1 MPVLTKAKE
10 AHTFHAKKT
19 INFLLSKLWT
29 RKEGERRM
37 GEGKKR
43 MGKVGGAGT
52 CSEGMSPFPF

>member
-29 RKEGERRM
+29 RKERERRM
-37 GEGKKR
+37 GEGER
-43 MGKVGGAGT
+43 RERGKGRKDGGRG
-52 CSEGMSPFPF
+52 GNLQ